1 MKEHYILTTEVGPS
15 LGRRPGRRN
24 LNRGLDSH
32 KHASRG
38 GLELGNKFA
47 GGEGACQ
54 FERGRT
60 CRIEYVWFS
69 ALQAAQT
76 GRQILSQN
84 FRGTTFL
91 CGFFLWPSDDPKAL
105 ACGPLPGIL
114 KVPKKFTRPCADS
127 DLVRLFADFETIPVR
142 SPRNCRPSASRLR
155 RSADDNPARHSVK

>member
-127 DLVRLFADFETIPVR
+127 DLSAFLRILKLFQCDRRETAGRRLPVFAEARMTI
-142 SPRNCRPSASRLR
+142 RPGTR
-155 RSADDNPARHSVK
+155 